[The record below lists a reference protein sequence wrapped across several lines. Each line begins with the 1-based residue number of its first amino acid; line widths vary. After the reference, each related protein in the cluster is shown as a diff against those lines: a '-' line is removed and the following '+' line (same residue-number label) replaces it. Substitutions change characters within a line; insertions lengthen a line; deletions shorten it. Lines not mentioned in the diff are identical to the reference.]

1 VSNSK
6 RLASTDDASRETQR
20 WLNSLLVLVIFAFTS
35 LAVLNTLTTIALQRR
50 RELALLRLAGATRG
64 QIAAMTRWEAAVIVV
79 TGVGLGVA
87 ISLATLLPFSRA
99 LDTSPYVPPGQA
111 ALIVAV
117 TAALALV
124 GLQLPTRI
132 VSRRRASG

>member
-1 VSNSK
+1 MTVPPKSAVQYQPVFALCA
-6 RLASTDDASRETQR
+6 RPTPMT
-20 WLNSLLVLVIFAFTS
+20 LNFAFTS

-99 LDTSPYVPPGQA
+99 LDTHPYVPPGQA
-111 ALIVAV
+111 ALIIAA
-117 TAALALV
+117 TAALAVV

-132 VSRRRASG
+132 VSRSRTTG